1 MKLNYKKIGDTGS
14 PILILHGL
22 FGSLDN
28 WISIARTL
36 SEKNFTVYIIDQRN
50 HGQSPHSEE
59 FNYAL
64 MAEDVK
70 EFINERALQNAIIIG
85 HSMGGK
91 TAMHFA
97 CKFPEL
103 IEKLIVVDI
112 SPKKYP
118 VHHQEIID
126 ALFSLNLNTITS
138 RNEADEQLSLKI
150 KDFSVRQFLLKN
162 LYRQTNNSFAWR
174 FNLPVLSKKI
184 EMIGD
189 ALYNDA
195 LFLKPAL
202 FIGGSHSNYILSEDE
217 SLIHRHFPKAN
228 IIMVKGAGHWIHAEA
243 PEAFVKICLEFL
255 Y

>member
-1 MKLNYKKIGDTGS
+1 MKLNYKKIGDTGT

-50 HGQSPHSEE
+50 HGQSPHSEG

-70 EFINERALQNAIIIG
+70 EFINEHALQNAIIIG

-103 IEKLIVVDI
+103 LEKLIIVDI

-126 ALFSLNLNTITS
+126 ALFSLNLSIITS
-138 RNEADEQLSLKI
+138 RNEAEERLSLKI

-174 FNLPVLSKKI
+174 FNLPVLAEKI
-184 EMIGD
+184 DLIGE

-202 FIGGSHSNYILSEDE
+202 FIGGSHSNYILIDDE
-217 SLIHRHFPKAN
+217 NLIHRHFPKSN

-255 Y
+255 C

>member
-22 FGSLDN
+22 LGSLDN

-70 EFINERALQNAIIIG
+70 EFINEHALQNAIIIG

-174 FNLPVLSKKI
+174 FNLPVLSEKI

-202 FIGGSHSNYILSEDE
+202 FIGGSLSNYILSEDE
-217 SLIHRHFPKAN
+217 NLIHRHFPKAN

-255 Y
+255 C